1 MSLEKECKINK
12 NYRSLDLYLYYTLN
26 RPVHPIYIH
35 YLLHNQNQQV
45 KITFSGSW
53 SPGWMLC
60 FLSFFSSDIR
70 TWRQSDNYF
79 MGYIVEVISKTIL
92 KFPLLKFRTKS
103 KIQPFDTW
111 AVLKRKLHIIVNH
124 LTMCDWKC
132 STYLQW
138 NPPGVGYKLTGHY
151 QRLSFFKLK
160 IWT

>member
-1 MSLEKECKINK
+1 
-12 NYRSLDLYLYYTLN
+12 
-26 RPVHPIYIH
+26 
-35 YLLHNQNQQV
+35 
-45 KITFSGSW
+45 
-53 SPGWMLC
+53 
-60 FLSFFSSDIR
+60 
-70 TWRQSDNYF
+70 

-111 AVLKRKLHIIVNH
+111 AVLKRKLHIIVSH

-138 NPPGVGYKLTGHY
+138 NPPGVGYKLTGQY

-160 IWT
+160 KKKKKKESKDYCCCCCCFCWWCCTCICIHLALEKSSTLTFNLLCFLPLITNKNSAAKRKIGLKLHLGHINLSLFLLFNTP